1 VAETAPRS
9 LEALKAHLIT
19 HHDRFPRRLK
29 QVAVFALDHPREI
42 AFGTAARIAELAG
55 VQPSTLVRF
64 AQAIGY
70 SGFSE
75 LQQVFQGHLKG
86 RWTEY
91 SDRVTA
97 LREAGEGSGP
107 MALVEGFAA
116 SAGVSLARLPTTLST
131 GNLQAAVDLLAGADT
146 VFLIGV
152 RRVFPVV
159 TYLAY
164 AFGQLGIRCA
174 LVDHVGQLG
183 AEQVAS
189 ATPRDAAIVVSFAP
203 YAPASVDLAG
213 AAAARNVPLIAIT
226 DAADSPVA
234 AIARVRL
241 EVVEA
246 DFAGFRSL
254 AATMAL
260 AMALAVA
267 IAQRRAP

>member
-1 VAETAPRS
+1 MAETTPRS
-9 LEALKAHLIT
+9 LEALKAYLIA
-19 HHDRFPRRLK
+19 HRDRFPRRLK
-29 QVAVFALDHPREI
+29 QVAGFALDHPREI
-42 AFGTAARIAELAG
+42 AFGTAARIAEMAQ

-70 SGFSE
+70 SGFSD
-75 LQQVFQGHLKG
+75 LQKVFQAHLKG
-86 RWTEY
+86 GWSDY
-91 SDRVTA
+91 GDRVTA
-97 LREAGEGSGP
+97 LRRGGDDAGPPGLVDGFTGSSIASLERLRVTLEP
-107 MALVEGFAA
+107 ERLVAA
-116 SAGVSLARLPTTLST
+116 IDLLST
-131 GNLQAAVDLLAGADT
+131 ADT
-146 VFLIGV
+146 IFLIGV

-183 AEQVAS
+183 AEQVAA
-189 ATPRDAAIVVSFAP
+189 ATSRDAAIVVSFAP
-203 YAPASVDLAG
+203 YAAASVDLA
-213 AAAARNVPLIAIT
+213 ADAAARNIPVVAIT
-226 DAADSPVA
+226 DSADSPIA

-241 EVVEA
+241 DVVEA

-267 IAQRRAP
+267 VAQKRSP